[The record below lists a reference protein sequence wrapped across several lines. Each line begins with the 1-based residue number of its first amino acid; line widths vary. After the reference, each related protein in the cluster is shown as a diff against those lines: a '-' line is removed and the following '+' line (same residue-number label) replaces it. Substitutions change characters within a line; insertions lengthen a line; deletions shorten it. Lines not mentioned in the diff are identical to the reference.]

1 MFKNNKENIN
11 YMSKEEV
18 EKLYEF
24 QKKNFDSKIDE
35 QKNRISELADIISAR
50 FGEDIVSSNIN
61 TTIKILQNNIKDVEK
76 MYKIDL
82 EASEKIIKKE
92 IEKSEDKVNKNFEK
106 AIQEQ
111 VKNYNI
117 ANSISNQHG
126 KEIEK
131 INELLHEKDCQILE
145 LSNELK
151 DYIDGD
157 LEYKKDIEDKF
168 ENTNKKINKINYH
181 GITNKFDKKLQEESK
196 EINEKIN
203 VLNVVSGENS
213 EMIEDLAKKILDTN
227 KWATTDIT
235 ENKKNI
241 DKINEKYV
249 ILNENINNNNKKTI
263 ELINPIQEEQEKLQQ
278 LVEGNNVKTLEEI
291 TAIKGLV
298 ESNKTEV
305 FKLIEKGQKDLDKKL
320 KASEIENKK
329 VKEQLSKE
337 INPIKEEQEKLQQ
350 LVEGNN
356 VKTLEEISEIK
367 GLVESNKTEVF
378 KLIEKE
384 QKDLDKKLKS
394 NEVENKKV
402 KEQLSKEINPIK
414 EEQTKLQQLVE
425 GNNVKTLEEISEIKG
440 LVESNK
446 TEVFKL
452 IEKEQKNVDKKFNNI
467 KDELFKDINVIKEKQ
482 NELANNKELEE
493 KLASLK
499 NAQKNYEDSIKK
511 IDSKIIAEI
520 EVVNEGVKA
529 NKNIIKE
536 INNVVKSDI
545 EEMSKKIQASK
556 QEMDNLT
563 IKFNKDI
570 EQVKNDANNIFAK
583 FDTTANENNK
593 NINLKLD
600 ELSQKLED
608 SKLEIDNL
616 KADFIANTEKT
627 KKDIIN
633 DNKKFERHL
642 SEQININDNQN
653 KESFKKI
660 EETIEDIRT
669 SVSSAINEI
678 GQNVLK
684 LKEETVASIET
695 QKNDEDIEQLKKEH
709 EKYVVKVNN
718 ELNKINKSIL
728 NAQKKNLEA
737 NNNLQLKIKA
747 YIDSKIE
754 KVSGPNNIEDI
765 ISELQLS
772 MLEREKLQKIE
783 MEKLLNKKLKEIEKE
798 NERILKK
805 KIEELNNNF
814 ITNNTIYK
822 EEKLETSPRKKK
834 NMYELIDTKQTLKRS
849 AASKNNLEN
858 TNEGKSQILKF
869 FYDDDDVN

>member
-291 TAIKGLV
+291 TA
-298 ESNKTEV
+298 
-305 FKLIEKGQKDLDKKL
+305 
-320 KASEIENKK
+320 
-329 VKEQLSKE
+329 
-337 INPIKEEQEKLQQ
+337 
-350 LVEGNN
+350 
-356 VKTLEEISEIK
+356 IK

>member
-157 LEYKKDIEDKF
+157 LKYKKDIEDKF

-337 INPIKEEQEKLQQ
+337 INPIKEEQE
-350 LVEGNN
+350 
-356 VKTLEEISEIK
+356 
-367 GLVESNKTEVF
+367 
-378 KLIEKE
+378 
-384 QKDLDKKLKS
+384 
-394 NEVENKKV
+394 
-402 KEQLSKEINPIK
+402 
-414 EEQTKLQQLVE
+414 KLQQLVE